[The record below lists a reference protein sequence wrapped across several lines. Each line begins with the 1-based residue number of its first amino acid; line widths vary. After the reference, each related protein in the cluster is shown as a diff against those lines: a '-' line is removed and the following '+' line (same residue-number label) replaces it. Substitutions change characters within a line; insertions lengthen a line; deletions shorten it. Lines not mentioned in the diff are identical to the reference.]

1 MKKVAL
7 LMVAAAMVPA
17 LAEAHQAGDFIVRA
31 GTATVRPHT
40 SSDDVLGLGSFS
52 VNNNTQ
58 LGLTLGYMATDN
70 IGVELLAATPFKHRV
85 GVGGVGQVAEVKHLP
100 PTLMAQYY
108 FGQSTDKLRPY
119 LGLGLNYTTF
129 FDEKFN
135 QTGQDAQLTDLHLKS
150 SWGVAAQAGLDYN
163 LNKKLV
169 VEYVGMVDGYRHYR
183 KIQGSWSGSEHQNPS
198 GSLGVYVWLRLQV
211 LINDVTSKKGG
222 TEVPPFL

>member
-7 LMVAAAMVPA
+7 LMIAAAMVPA
-17 LAEAHQAGDFIVRA
+17 LAEAHQAGDIIVRA
-31 GTATVRPHT
+31 GTATVRPNAG
-40 SSDDVLGLGSFS
+40 SDDVLGLGSFN

-58 LGLTLGYMATDN
+58 LGLTFGYMATDN
-70 IGVELLAATPFKHRV
+70 IGVELLAATPFQHKV
-85 GVGGVGQVAEVKHLP
+85 GVGGVGQIAEVKHLP

-108 FGQSTDKLRPY
+108 FGQSTDSLRPY

-163 LNKKLV
+163 LNKNWLLNMSVWWMDIDTTVKFKAAGQDQSIKTRLDPWV
-169 VEYVGMVDGYRHYR
+169 FMFGFGY
-183 KIQGSWSGSEHQNPS
+183 K
-198 GSLGVYVWLRLQV
+198 
-211 LINDVTSKKGG
+211 
-222 TEVPPFL
+222 F

>member
-17 LAEAHQAGDFIVRA
+17 LAEAHQAGDIIVRA

-108 FGQSTDKLRPY
+108 FGQSTDSLRPY
-119 LGLGLNYTTF
+119 LGVGLNYTTF

-163 LNKKLV
+163 LNKNWLLNMSVWWMDIDTTVKFKAAGQDQSIKTRLDPWV
-169 VEYVGMVDGYRHYR
+169 FMFGFGY
-183 KIQGSWSGSEHQNPS
+183 K
-198 GSLGVYVWLRLQV
+198 
-211 LINDVTSKKGG
+211 
-222 TEVPPFL
+222 F